1 MKKLLLGVVAVLVT
15 LGLLVAAMTS
25 ERGINWRIDQTLARA
40 DESLL
45 SDGQLH
51 VFLCGTAAALPDEKR
66 AGPCT
71 AVIANKEFL
80 LIDVGPGSWRNVD
93 LLNLPISKLSG
104 ILVTHFH
111 SDHIGEIGEAVTQSW
126 IAGRQRPL
134 DIFGPPGIDQIVD
147 GFRRVYAQDV
157 TYRVAHHDEAF
168 MPQAAGH
175 AVARSFPIPKGNA
188 AVPILERNG
197 LRVSAF
203 QVQHAPVHPAV
214 GYRIEYGGRVVVV
227 SGDTTKTSATVHNA
241 QGADLLL
248 HEALASHLTDRASQ
262 RARETSFARFAKLA
276 ADVGNY
282 HTTPVQAAEVAAQAQ
297 VGKLVLT
304 HIFPPL
310 PNAIAR
316 RMFLKDTAAAF
327 NGEIVLGADGMRFDL
342 QPRL

>member
-1 MKKLLLGVVAVLVT
+1 MKRLLMVALLVA
-15 LGLLVAAMTS
+15 LGLGLTVAAMTS
-25 ERGINWRIDQTLARA
+25 ERGINWRIDRTLTRA

-45 SDGQLH
+45 GDGQLH

-71 AVIANKEFL
+71 AIIANNEFL
-80 LIDVGPGSWRNVD
+80 LIDAGPASWRNVD
-93 LLNLPISKLSG
+93 LLNLPIAKLSG

-126 IAGRQRPL
+126 IAGRRQPL
-134 DIFGPPGIDQIVD
+134 GIHGPPGIEPIVD

-168 MPQAAGH
+168 MPEAAGH
-175 AVARSFPIPKGNA
+175 ATAHSFLMPQGDA
-188 AVPILERNG
+188 AVPVFERNG

-203 QVQHAPVHPAV
+203 EVQHAPIYPAV

-227 SGDTTKTSATVHNA
+227 SGDTTKASSTIQNA
-241 QGADLLL
+241 MGADLLV
-248 HEALASHLTDRASQ
+248 HEALATHLTNRASQ
-262 RARETSFARFAKLA
+262 RARETGFARFAKLV

-282 HTTPVQAAEVAAQAQ
+282 HTTPVQAAEIAAEAE

-327 NGEIVLGADGMRFDL
+327 KGEIVLGADGMRFDL
-342 QPRL
+342 RPRL